1 MPSHRYS
8 AQALPAGFLI
18 SNPNNTLRNNVA
30 AGSTA
35 GAGIWYQVRAE
46 GKTHAELKAM
56 LASQLV
62 ENNPRSSRSAPLAP
76 C

>member
-1 MPSHRYS
+1 MSSHCYS

-35 GAGIWYQVRAE
+35 GAGIWYQVRLE
-46 GKTHAELKAM
+46 DKTLEDKTHAGLKA
-56 LASQLV
+56 LSV
-62 ENNPRSSRSAPLAP
+62 P
-76 C
+76 